1 MNPSYF
7 AGWCAARALF
17 RVVFRARFYGA
28 EQVPASGPVILAAN
42 HASFLDPP
50 LIGAG
55 LRRQVHFLARNT
67 LFDHPLLGA
76 VLRSWEVVP
85 VDRDGAGA
93 AGLKTILDRL
103 LAGGA
108 ILLFPEGTRTHDG
121 QLQPARAGI
130 GLIVIKSECP
140 VVPVRV
146 FGTYEAHGRHRR
158 LPRLRAVAVTYG
170 VPLDFAAQRVE
181 ARAGAKPRLKAIYQE
196 VADEIMARIATL
208 QPGRD
213 LHRSPR

>member
-1 MNPSYF
+1 MNLSYF

-17 RVVFRARFYGA
+17 GVVFRARFYST
-28 EQVPASGPVILAAN
+28 EQVPPSGPVILAAN

-67 LFDHPLLGA
+67 LFDHLVLGA

-93 AGLKTILDRL
+93 AGLKAILDRL

-108 ILLFPEGTRTHDG
+108 ILLFPEGTRTQDG

-130 GLIVIKSECP
+130 GLIVIKSDCP

-146 FGTYEAHGRHRR
+146 FGTYEAYGRQRR
-158 LPRLRAVAVTYG
+158 VPRPLRLAVKYG
-170 VPLDFAAQRVE
+170 APLDFAARRAE
-181 ARAGAKPRLKAIYQE
+181 AQSCARQRLKAIYQE
-196 VADEIMARIATL
+196 VADEIMAQIATL
-208 QPGRD
+208 QPCRD
-213 LHRSPR
+213 LHQFPG

>member
-1 MNPSYF
+1 MNLSYF

-17 RVVFRARFYGA
+17 RGAFRARFYGA

-85 VDRDGAGA
+85 VDREGAGA
-93 AGLKTILDRL
+93 AGLKAILDRL

-130 GLIVIKSECP
+130 GLIVIKSDCP

-146 FGTYEAHGRHRR
+146 FGTYAAYGRHRR
-158 LPRLRAVAVTYG
+158 VPQLRPVAVKYG
-170 VPLDFAAQRVE
+170 APLDFAAQRDE
-181 ARAGAKPRLKAIYQE
+181 ARACAKQRLKAIYQE
-196 VADEIMARIATL
+196 VADEIMARVATL
-208 QPGRD
+208 QPCRD
-213 LHRSPR
+213 LHQFPG

>member
-1 MNPSYF
+1 MNLSYF
-7 AGWCAARALF
+7 AGWCVFRSLF

-42 HASFLDPP
+42 HASFMDPP

-67 LFDHPLLGA
+67 LFNQLPLGA

-93 AGLKTILDRL
+93 AGLKAILDRL
-103 LAGGA
+103 LAGGV

-130 GLIVIKSECP
+130 GLIVIKSDCP

-146 FGTYEAHGRHRR
+146 FGTYEAYGRHRR
-158 LPRLRAVAVTYG
+158 VPRLLPVTVKYG
-170 VPLDFAAQRVE
+170 APLDFAARRAE
-181 ARAGAKPRLKAIYQE
+181 ARACAKQRLKALYQE
-196 VADEIMARIATL
+196 VADEILARIAAL
-208 QPGRD
+208 QPCRD
-213 LHRSPR
+213 LHQFPG